1 MFLRIYFALSA
12 HVAARLQ
19 GYGSFAIL
27 GECNIWM
34 PGGGKSLAKLE
45 HYIQVGVKCLRCGYT
60 TGTCAAA
67 AAGAAVELLLAGE
80 VTEEVQVRTP
90 SGVVVRLEPEMPRTG
105 SDWASCAIRKDAG
118 DDPDVTDGIYV
129 YARAE
134 RDLTGEIII
143 EGGQGVGRVTK
154 PGLNQPV
161 GAYAINTVPRE
172 MIISQVKKSAE
183 KYGASGGFKITI
195 SMPEGEEIAKK
206 TFNPRL
212 GIQGGISVLGTSG
225 IVRPMSEAAII
236 DSMKL
241 EMDVLFADGER
252 NILVTPGNY
261 GEAFSRDYLG
271 LISRGR
277 ISCSNYVGEC
287 IDHAVYL
294 GVESL
299 LLVGHIGKLIK
310 VAAGNMNTHSRVS
323 DGRRETLAAHAAL
336 CGGNMELVGEVFRCV
351 TTEAAIELLT
361 KADMRD
367 SVMTSIITALEET
380 LKLRAGGMRVESVM
394 FSPGYGV
401 LEKTSGADELL
412 ALFQE
417 KEKQG

>member
-1 MFLRIYFALSA
+1 
-12 HVAARLQ
+12 
-19 GYGSFAIL
+19 
-27 GECNIWM
+27 
-34 PGGGKSLAKLE
+34 
-45 HYIQVGVKCLRCGYT
+45 
-60 TGTCAAA
+60 
-67 AAGAAVELLLAGE
+67 
-80 VTEEVQVRTP
+80 
-90 SGVVVRLEPEMPRTG
+90 
-105 SDWASCAIRKDAG
+105 
-118 DDPDVTDGIYV
+118 
-129 YARAE
+129 
-134 RDLTGEIII
+134 
-143 EGGQGVGRVTK
+143 VTK